1 MCPQQCQ
8 TTSVILQKCCRS
20 DRTFKECL
28 KKKLFATKDPKDIS
42 NIDGRTAVFL
52 WNCFQRELHGVWV
65 SIKEGNLDSRA
76 FGGKF
81 KHQVCPFEADFAE
94 SSIARLHVMLA
105 SILKAAKQTDLL
117 NQEQAY
123 IAVIFQLLLPSM

>member
-8 TTSVILQKCCRS
+8 ATSVTLQKCCCS

-28 KKKLFATKDPKDIS
+28 EKKLFATKDPKDIS

-65 SIKEGNLDSRA
+65 SVKEGNLDSRA

-81 KHQVCPFEADFAE
+81 KHQVCPFEANFAE

-105 SILKAAKQTDLL
+105 SILKAAKQTDLF
-117 NQEQAY
+117 NKEQTHL
-123 IAVIFQLLLPSM
+123 VVMF

>member
-1 MCPQQCQ
+1 L
-8 TTSVILQKCCRS
+8 TLQKRCCS

-28 KKKLFATKDPKDIS
+28 EKKLFATKDPKDIS

-65 SIKEGNLDSRA
+65 SVKEGNLDSRA

-81 KHQVCPFEADFAE
+81 KHQVCPFEASFVE
-94 SSIARLHVMLA
+94 SSTARLHVMLR
-105 SILKAAKQTDLL
+105 SVLQAARARDLVIHGHTNL
-117 NQEQAY
+117 V
-123 IAVIFQLLLPSM
+123 VIFQLLSPSM